1 LSYCLEIDQ
10 TRPTRAEISI
20 PTLLNNFRIVR
31 SLLKPDVKIIA
42 MVKANAYGHGILR
55 ISRELIDFGV
65 NCLGVA
71 YLEEAVYL
79 RKSGITAPIL
89 VMGAVNSWQ
98 ISEYINYDI
107 EITSSSLSKSQAI
120 SETAVKMGKNAVV
133 HLKIDTGMGRIGV
146 QWHNAENFIRT
157 SMSLPG
163 LEIKGLCSHFAKS
176 DCDPEFTALQ
186 INRFNQIIET
196 LKSENICPPMLHI
209 ANSAGIINYP
219 ESHFNTVRPGLMLY
233 GYNPNGYLPEIIFG
247 ERKLIPAMTLKTT
260 VSYFKVLPEE
270 SGISYNHNYI
280 TKTQSRIA
288 TLPVGYGDGYSRL
301 LSNGGKVIIRGVEY
315 PVAGNICMD
324 QMMIDLGAD
333 GTAYNGDEV
342 LLFGENDYGNLPLER
357 LSSLAQTITYELL
370 CQISYRVPRIYLTN

>member
-10 TRPTRAEISI
+10 TRPTRAEVSI
-20 PTLLNNFRIVR
+20 PALYNNYRIVR
-31 SLLKPDVKIIA
+31 DLLKPDVKIIA

-65 NCLGVA
+65 DCLGVA

-120 SETAVKMGKNAVV
+120 SDTALKMGKNAVV

-146 QWHNAENFIRT
+146 QWYNAEHFIRT

-163 LEIKGLCSHFAKS
+163 LEIKGLCSHFAKA
-176 DCDPEFTALQ
+176 DCDPDFTALQ
-186 INRFNQIIET
+186 INLFNQIIET
-196 LKSENICPPMLHI
+196 LKSENICPPMQHI

-233 GYNPNGYLPEIIFG
+233 GYNPNSYLPEVHFG
-247 ERKLIPAMTLKTT
+247 ERKLIPAMTFKTT

-270 SGISYNHNYI
+270 SGISYNHTYK
-280 TKTQSRIA
+280 TKSQSRIA

-301 LSNGGKVIIRGVEY
+301 LSNRGKVIIRGVEY

-324 QMMIDLGAD
+324 QMMVDLGTE

-342 LLFGENDYGNLPLER
+342 LLFGEDSSGNLPLER
-357 LSSLAQTITYELL
+357 LSALAQTITYELL

>member
-1 LSYCLEIDQ
+1 MSYCLEIDQ

-20 PTLLNNFRIVR
+20 PALYNNYKIVR
-31 SLLKPDVKIIA
+31 ELLKPEMKIIA

-55 ISRELIDFGV
+55 ISRELIDIGV
-65 NCLGVA
+65 DCLGVA

-98 ISEYINYDI
+98 IADYINYDI

-120 SETAVKMGKNAVV
+120 SETAVRMQKKAIV

-146 QWHNAENFIRT
+146 QWYNALEFIKT
-157 SMSLPG
+157 SLSLPG
-163 LEIKGLCSHFAKS
+163 LEVKGLCSHFAKADS
-176 DCDPEFTALQ
+176 DPDFTRLQ
-186 INRFNQIIET
+186 ISRFNEIIAQ
-196 LKSENICPPMLHI
+196 LKAENLCPPMLHI
-209 ANSAGIINYP
+209 ANSAGIINFP
-219 ESHFNTVRPGLMLY
+219 DSHFNTVRPGLMLY
-233 GYNPNGYLPEIIFG
+233 GYNPNGYLPQIRFG
-247 ERKLIPAMTLKTT
+247 ERKLIPAMTLKTM
-260 VSYFKVLPEE
+260 VSYFKVLPRE
-270 SGISYNHNYI
+270 SGISYNHTYK

-301 LSNGGKVIIRGVEY
+301 LSNHGKVLIRGVEY
-315 PVAGNICMD
+315 PIAGNICMD
-324 QMMIDLGAD
+324 QMMVDLGAN

-342 LLFGENDYGNLPLER
+342 LLFGKNDSGELPLEF
-357 LSSLAQTITYELL
+357 LSALAQTITYELL